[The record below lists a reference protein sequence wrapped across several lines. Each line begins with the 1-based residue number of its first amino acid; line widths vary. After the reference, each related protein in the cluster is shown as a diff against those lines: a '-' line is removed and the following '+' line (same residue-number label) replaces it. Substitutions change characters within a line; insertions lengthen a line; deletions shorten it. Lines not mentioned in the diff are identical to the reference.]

1 MDSLDFHFSSELLK
15 EGNKFFVP
23 ADLIKAQKLIR
34 LSRVSISF
42 SKKSDNKYFIVSG
55 IVRDLKSNEA
65 KIVYKKRLV
74 GTRDGPMSTTCDC
87 LEWTNKYHCPHTA
100 ALYLLFQIKGAGS
113 ENENGP
119 LPTLMDYAVNV
130 EEYGTILAG
139 PDKLQGAVPDATYS
153 SLQYLLAT
161 GKVINFPLPEN
172 FEGKLI
178 LAVELEE
185 NNLNIHFKYK
195 NIAGEITNKI
205 SLLEAL
211 YLFNWSTGRA
221 FYIPDPLRPLLE
233 KIRTQRN
240 SILIEDIIA
249 MIGGKALEDIL
260 EFEIDGRP
268 WPSLKV
274 LEAHPVISINT
285 AKRKGWCDISLL
297 FTDEQNLLLS
307 GPRLLK
313 SFTFGEKGL
322 LSSFRKKSASYE
334 FIADFVTYVKNGDQS
349 YKKTLYGSSKRESWI
364 SIIDFSEKNAATM
377 VYDPQGSSLVS
388 YDNKML
394 RELIAGLFESF
405 GDLLFRFSNVSELDK
420 KITFT
425 ITLNSLFQG
434 LHNFQKLMLP
444 YNISI
449 LYENM
454 EVNKWSSKI
463 RFERLGG
470 ENNWIDLNMKI
481 SDEDWE
487 LIKKADLDSGLT
499 FVGER
504 LVILTSE
511 QKKLYKFVK
520 RYIDLE
526 AVKTEKKDGTHIF
539 QIPFKK
545 ARIFELFELKKLGID
560 GALTREEVELCE
572 RLANFSEIPNYPVPP
587 SLLGVARP
595 YQLTGYNWLRF
606 LFENRLGAC
615 LADDMGLGKT
625 LQAIGF
631 IESIENEIGQALVIC
646 PVSILLNW
654 EKEIDKFSNLEHG
667 IYHGGGRTF
676 PADKKIVLTSYGVM
690 RREIET
696 TFKERE
702 FDVLILDEV
711 QSLKNIRSQGA
722 AAARKIKS
730 RFNICMTGTPVEN
743 DISEFYNI
751 LDLAI
756 PGIWGELK
764 FIRNA
769 SSKKNRFMARKSASP
784 FILRRTKA
792 QVLTDLPPKEVNNVY
807 LSFSDQE
814 RQNYL
819 LTLLGIRKKI
829 ASSTSKK
836 KYGEILSGLLRLR
849 QSCLWQKQ
857 GKFGEQIESTKID
870 FLMNTLEQILEE
882 GHQAIV
888 FSQFTT
894 YLDII
899 QKQIQEKNWKMAR
912 IDGSQHIRKRQE
924 MVDLFQD
931 GKARVFLISLKAAG
945 VGLNLTAASYV
956 FLMDPWW
963 NPAVEAQ
970 AIDRAHRIGQRNPLT
985 VYRPIIKDSVEEK
998 VLALQELKR
1007 QLFYD
1012 LLPEEDLYYSGKL
1025 TMKDF
1030 QHLFD

>member
-1 MDSLDFHFSSELLK
+1 MDSLDFHFSSELIK
-15 EGNKFFVP
+15 EGNKFFTP
-23 ADLIKAQKLIR
+23 SDLVKAQKLIR

-42 SKKSDNKYFIVSG
+42 SKKSDKQYFIVSG
-55 IVRDLKSNEA
+55 LIRDSKNHEA

-74 GTRDGPMSTTCDC
+74 GTREGPMSTTCDC

-100 ALYLLFQIKGAGS
+100 SLYLLFQIKGAGS

-119 LPTLMDYAVNV
+119 LPTLLDYAVNV

-139 PDKLQGAVPDATYS
+139 PDKLQGAVPNATYS

-178 LAVELEE
+178 LTVELE
-185 NNLNIHFKYK
+185 NNIPKIHFKYK
-195 NIAGEITNKI
+195 NTKDEVTNKI
-205 SLLEAL
+205 SLLESL

-221 FYIPDPLRPLLE
+221 FYTPDPLRPLLE
-233 KIRTQRN
+233 KIRTQRS
-240 SILIEDIIA
+240 SIQIEDIIA
-249 MIGGKALEDIL
+249 MIGGKHLEEIL
-260 EFEIDGRP
+260 EFEIDGKS
-268 WPSLKV
+268 WPSLNIK
-274 LEAHPVISINT
+274 EAHPVMSINT
-285 AKRKGWCDISLL
+285 SKRKGWCDITLQFS
-297 FTDEQNLLLS
+297 DEQNMLLS
-307 GPRLLK
+307 EPRLLK
-313 SFTFGEKGL
+313 AFTFGEKGL

-334 FIADFVTYVKNGDQS
+334 FINDFVMNVKNGDQS
-349 YKKTLYGSSKRESWI
+349 FKKTLYGSSKREAWL
-364 SIIDFSEKNAATM
+364 SIINFSEKNPSTI
-377 VYDPQGSSLVS
+377 VYDQDGGILVK
-388 YDNKML
+388 YDNIML
-394 RELIAGLFESF
+394 RDLISALFESF
-405 GDLLFRFSNVSELDK
+405 GDLLFRFSNVNELEK
-420 KITFT
+420 NITFT
-425 ITLNSLFQG
+425 VTLNSLFSG
-434 LHNFQKLMLP
+434 LPGFQKLMFP
-444 YNISI
+444 YGISI
-449 LYENM
+449 LYQNM

-463 RFERLGG
+463 RFERLAG

-499 FVGER
+499 FVGDR
-504 LVILTSE
+504 LVILTQE
-511 QKKLYKFVK
+511 QKNLYKFVK
-520 RYIDLE
+520 RYVDLE
-526 AVKTEKKDGTHIF
+526 ATKTEKKDGAHIF

-572 RLANFSEIPNYPVPP
+572 RLGNFNEIPNYDIPP
-587 SLLGVARP
+587 SLKDVARP
-595 YQLTGYNWLRF
+595 YQLVGYNWLRF
-606 LFENRLGAC
+606 LHENRLGAC

-631 IESIENEIGQALVIC
+631 LDSIQKNIKQALVIC

-654 EKEIDKFSNLEHG
+654 EKEIEKFSDLEHG

-676 PADKKIVLTSYGVM
+676 PEDKKIVLTSYGVM
-690 RREIET
+690 RREIDT
-696 TFKERE
+696 TFKERH

-711 QSLKNIRSQGA
+711 QSLKNIRSMGA
-722 AAARKIKS
+722 AAARRLKS
-730 RFNICMTGTPVEN
+730 DFNICMTGTPVEN
-743 DISEFYNI
+743 DIAEFYNI
-751 LDLAI
+751 LDLSI

-769 SSKKNRFMARKSASP
+769 SSKKNRLMARKSAQP

-792 QVLTDLPPKEVNNVY
+792 QVLTDLPPKEENNVY
-807 LSFSDQE
+807 LSFSE
-814 RQNYL
+814 EEKQNYL
-819 LTLLGIRKKI
+819 LSLLTIRKKV

-836 KYGEILSGLLRLR
+836 KYGAILSGLLRLR
-849 QSCLWQKQ
+849 QNCLWQKQ
-857 GKFGEQIESTKID
+857 GKFEEQILSTKIE
-870 FLMNTLEQILEE
+870 FLLTNLEQILEE

-899 QKQIQEKNWKMAR
+899 QKYIKERHWKMAR

-924 MVDLFQD
+924 MVDLFQE
-931 GKARVFLISLKAAG
+931 GKAQVFLISLKAAG

-970 AIDRAHRIGQRNPLT
+970 AIDRAHRIGKRNPLT
-985 VYRPIIKDSVEEK
+985 VYRPIIKDTVEEK
-998 VLALQELKR
+998 VLALQDQKR
-1007 QLFYD
+1007 QLFFD

-1030 QHLFD
+1030 EHLFD

>member
-139 PDKLQGAVPDATYS
+139 PDKLQGAVPNSTYS

-572 RLANFSEIPNYPVPP
+572 RLENFSEIPNYPVPP

-631 IESIENEIGQALVIC
+631 LESIENEIGQALVIC

-899 QKQIQEKNWKMAR
+899 QKRMQEKNWKMAR